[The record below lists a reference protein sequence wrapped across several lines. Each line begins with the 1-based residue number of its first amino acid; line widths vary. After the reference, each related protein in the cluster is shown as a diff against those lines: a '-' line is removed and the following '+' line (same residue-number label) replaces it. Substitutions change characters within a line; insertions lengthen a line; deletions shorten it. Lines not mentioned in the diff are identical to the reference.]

1 MRLLSLAAL
10 ITALALPAAAQS
22 LRETM
27 LTDAPFCFARSYDKA
42 HLAAHADQ
50 TVTAFRIG
58 PHPEVPQNAAD
69 GMVLL
74 VQVERRGSD
83 EVLTGAGYCTV
94 GKIADCGMEGDAGSF
109 TIEPR
114 DADSLVLIVG
124 QYGITFDGQR
134 DFVTLDGDRG
144 DDREFLLYRADP
156 ALCD

>member
-1 MRLLSLAAL
+1 MRPLSLAAL

-27 LTDAPFCFARSYDKA
+27 LTDAPFCFARTYDKA
-42 HLAAHADQ
+42 HLAAHPDQ

-58 PHPEVPQNAAD
+58 PHPEVPQNVTD

-74 VQVERRGSD
+74 LQVERRGSD

-94 GKIADCGMEGDAGSF
+94 GKMADCGMEGDAGSF

-114 DADSLVLIVG
+114 DGDSLLLRVG
-124 QYGITFDGQR
+124 PYGITFEGPR
-134 DFVTLDGDRG
+134 DFVTLQGNRG